1 MTNDELNALRA
12 LLREEINA
20 AEYASEQRIG
30 ERLDRIE
37 GRMEGIE
44 GHLDGLEGR
53 MDLLEAHVS
62 LMAGGQRDLQTQ
74 VSKIEISLIEA
85 ISVLDLAT
93 KVNNDL
99 QASQRTVEIRL
110 EENLA
115 GLRREVQKL
124 TEVVH
129 HFARRFIDLDQKTN
143 DRITLHEKSPMS
155 ATHPFPQSAL

>member
-30 ERLDRIE
+30 ERLDRID
-37 GRMEGIE
+37 RRI
-44 GHLDGLEGR
+44 DRLEGR

-62 LMAGGQRDLQTQ
+62 LMASGQRDLQTQ
-74 VSKIEISLIEA
+74 VSKIEVSLIEA

-99 QASQRTVEIRL
+99 QTSQRTVEIRL
-110 EENLA
+110 EENLP

-124 TEVVH
+124 TEVMP
-129 HFARRFIDLDQKTN
+129 HFARQFIALDQRTN
-143 DRITLHEKSPMS
+143 DRITVHEKSPLS
-155 ATHPFPQSAL
+155 ATHPFPQSAV